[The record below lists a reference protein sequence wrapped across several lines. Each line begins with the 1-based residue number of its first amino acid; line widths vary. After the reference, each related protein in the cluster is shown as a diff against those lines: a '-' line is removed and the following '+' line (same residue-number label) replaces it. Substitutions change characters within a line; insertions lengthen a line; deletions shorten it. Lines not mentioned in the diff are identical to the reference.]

1 MISLVSF
8 QIVAK
13 FSFPNS
19 NLRYLIKIIYVTP
32 IRRWLSMTSTIDS
45 PVQQT
50 RVTVG
55 HLKIF
60 FTIKINFWHQ
70 GVVKIIEIVISL
82 TFSRKISD
90 RIKIQ
95 FRSYELNKI
104 TSKTG
109 NSLFIKLFSHQE
121 LRLKIQT

>member
-1 MISLVSF
+1 
-8 QIVAK
+8 
-13 FSFPNS
+13 
-19 NLRYLIKIIYVTP
+19 
-32 IRRWLSMTSTIDS
+32 MTSTIDS

-60 FTIKINFWHQ
+60 FSIKINFGHQ